1 MVLYFIAKAQRPEI
15 YQWGYKMKRHSLNGI
30 GLNRVAWWNL
40 SKTTGPTDKLTLKSE
55 GFEPSSD
62 HEMSKH
68 GRILVAMSGGIDS
81 SLAAVMLHD
90 EGYEVIGMT
99 MKTWDY
105 ASSGGTK
112 KETGCCSLDSINDAR
127 NISVS
132 LGFPHYILD
141 IRAEFGD
148 AVIDHF
154 TGEYLEGRTPNPC
167 VMCNTHIKWD
177 ALLRRA
183 DRLDCELIATGH
195 YANIRLVTTT
205 PVVRQSEQDHQ
216 DTGEPLHGGDSA
228 GRYVISKGVDTL
240 KDQSYVLWGVSQE
253 SLRRTKLPLGH
264 LRKTEIREMA
274 TERGFIELVNKSE
287 SYEIC
292 FVPDNDYRGFLKR
305 RVPGLEAEV
314 AGGNFVMEGT
324 GKIMGKHEGYPFYTI
339 GQRKGL
345 GMAFGQPMF
354 VTEIRK
360 ETNEVV
366 LGVDTD
372 LFRDG
377 MMVGKLN
384 LQKYDRI
391 VGSLDTVTKVR
402 YKDAGTRA
410 MISQTRDPRTGNDQM
425 EVLFE
430 QGVSAIAPGQA
441 AVFYEGDDVVGGGWI
456 TKSFRQDGV

>member
-1 MVLYFIAKAQRPEI
+1 
-15 YQWGYKMKRHSLNGI
+15 
-30 GLNRVAWWNL
+30 
-40 SKTTGPTDKLTLKSE
+40 
-55 GFEPSSD
+55 
-62 HEMSKH
+62 
-68 GRILVAMSGGIDS
+68 MSGGIDS
-81 SLAAVMLHD
+81 SLAAVLLHE

-127 NISVS
+127 NIAVN

-141 IRAEFGD
+141 IREEFGD
-148 AVIDHF
+148 YVIDHF

-167 VMCNTHIKWD
+167 VLCNTHIKWD

-183 DRLDCELIATGH
+183 DRLDCESIATGH
-195 YANIRLVTTT
+195 YAHIRN
-205 PVVRQSEQDHQ
+205 EN
-216 DTGEPLHGGDSA
+216 
-228 GRYVISKGVDTL
+228 GRHIISKGIDNL

-253 SLRRTKLPLGH
+253 SLSRTKLPLGH
-264 LRKTEIREMA
+264 LRKSEIREMA
-274 TERGFIELVNKSE
+274 KERGFMELVTKSE

-305 RVPGLEAEV
+305 RIPGLEAEV

-324 GKIMGKHEGYPFYTI
+324 GKVLGKHQGYPFYTI

-360 ETNEVV
+360 DTNEVV
-366 LGVDTD
+366 LGVDKD
-372 LFRDG
+372 LLRDG
-377 MMVGKLN
+377 MIVSKLN

-391 VGSLDTVTKVR
+391 TGSLETVTKVR
-402 YKDAGTRA
+402 YKDPGTPA
-410 MISQTRDPRTGNDQM
+410 TISQTGDDKI
-425 EVLFE
+425 EVLFQE
-430 QGVSAIAPGQA
+430 GVSAIAPGQA
-441 AVFYEGDDVVGGGWI
+441 AVFYEGDDVIGGGWI
-456 TKSFRQDGV
+456 MKSFRQSDAQNSQFIGAHSL